1 MSEALLTI
9 TSREDAVELTLTRT
23 SVSMRLAQ
31 ATLDEVREEL
41 HAEPDRDAPGLTG
54 RFVRF
59 VTDSVENLV
68 SKQIEYT
75 LDDLSAIE
83 YSDDRLVI
91 TYLKKHLPTFD
102 AVHVTVDG
110 KTMPALAAFRED
122 DARAFAQRFAEA
134 KTAAGAWRSSGDGLA
149 GI

>member
-9 TSREDAVELTLTRT
+9 TSREEAVELTLTRT
-23 SVSMRLAQ
+23 SVSMRLAK
-31 ATLDEVREEL
+31 ATLDEVRDEL
-41 HAEPDRDAPGLTG
+41 HAEPDREAPGLTG

-59 VTDSVENLV
+59 VTDSVEKLV
-68 SKQIEYT
+68 SKQIEYP

-83 YSDDRLVI
+83 YRDGRLVV
-91 TYLKKHLPTFD
+91 TYRKRHLPTFD

-122 DARAFAQRFAEA
+122 DARAFAQRFAEV
-134 KTAAGAWRSSGDGLA
+134 KAASGA
-149 GI
+149 

>member
-1 MSEALLTI
+1 MSDALLTI
-9 TSREDAVELTLTRT
+9 TSREDAVELTLTHT
-23 SVSMRLAQ
+23 SVSMRLAK

-41 HAEPDRDAPGLTG
+41 HAEPERDAPGLTG

-59 VTDSVENLV
+59 VTDSVEKLV
-68 SKQIEYT
+68 SKQIDYP

-83 YSDDRLVI
+83 YRDGRLVV
-91 TYLKKHLPTFD
+91 TYRKRHLPTFD

-110 KTMPALAAFRED
+110 KSLPALAAFRED

-134 KTAAGAWRSSGDGLA
+134 QAASGA
-149 GI
+149 

>member
-9 TSREDAVELTLTRT
+9 PSAENAVELTLPQT

-31 ATLDEVREEL
+31 ATLDEVRDEL

-59 VTDSVENLV
+59 VTHSVEKLV

-75 LDDLSAIE
+75 LNDISAIE
-83 YSDDRLVI
+83 YRDGRLIV
-91 TYLKKHLPTFD
+91 TYRKRHLPTFD

-110 KTMPALAAFRED
+110 KTMPALAAFTED
-122 DARAFAQRFAEA
+122 DARAFAQRIAEVKA
-134 KTAAGAWRSSGDGLA
+134 AAGA
-149 GI
+149 